1 MNITVNT
8 AEAVSELDAKILRLL
23 LGEECD
29 APDAPSAPAAKAKP
43 APAKKAAAKKPPA
56 KKAAAKKPDP
66 EPEEEEEEEEEE
78 PEAEEE
84 EEGGDVDPEALL
96 EQAIKKATEL
106 VSSGDAEAV
115 RAALD
120 AVGASRVRE
129 LSAENVEAFFEAL
142 P

>member
-29 APDAPSAPAAKAKP
+29 APAPAEAPEAEAKP

-66 EPEEEEEEEEEE
+66 EPEEEEE

-84 EEGGDVDPEALL
+84 EEGGEVDLDALL
-96 EQAIKKATEL
+96 EEAIKKATEL

-142 P
+142 S